1 MITFISTGNYSFE
14 QTLDMLG
21 IIPEFISA
29 LGQRPA
35 REQLHTAYAHG
46 GGWQPFTGFTLR
58 GNRPK
63 WELKYPGDPAYRAA
77 AFAKLRDET
86 IIIFPHAWV
95 VVLQADGTWECAR
108 MD

>member
-1 MITFISTGNYSFE
+1 MITFVPTGNYSFE

-21 IIPEFISA
+21 ILPQFISP
-29 LGQRPA
+29 RDPHTA
-35 REQLHTAYAHG
+35 REQLHANYAHG
-46 GGWQPFTGFTLR
+46 GGWRPFTGFTLR
-58 GNRPK
+58 GNHPK

-86 IIIFPHAWV
+86 IIIFPYAWV
-95 VVLQADGTWECAR
+95 VVLQADGAWECAR